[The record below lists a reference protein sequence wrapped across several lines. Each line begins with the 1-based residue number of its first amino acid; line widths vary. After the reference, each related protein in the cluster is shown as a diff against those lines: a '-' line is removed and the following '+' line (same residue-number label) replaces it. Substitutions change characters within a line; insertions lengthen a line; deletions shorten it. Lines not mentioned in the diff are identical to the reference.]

1 MTDTQ
6 WTQFTGVYPRPPFN
20 PASQP
25 EDNLVPAVIDLREQ
39 TQDLDARVIALVEV
53 QAYLPTT
60 VAPTTVANLPSAT
73 GLAENTR
80 GFVTDADLAYVGA
93 NIGTTVN
100 GGGSFSSPVVIV
112 AGAWVIG

>member
-1 MTDTQ
+1 MSMTDTQ
-6 WTQFTGVYPRPPFN
+6 WTQFTGVFPRPPFN

-60 VAPTTVANLPSAT
+60 AGNLPSAT
-73 GLAENTR
+73 GLAEGTR
-80 GFVTDADLAYVGA
+80 GFVTDADVAYVGA
-93 NIGTTVN
+93 NIGSTVN
-100 GGGSFSSPVVIV
+100 GGGAFSSPVVIV